1 MTMNLFNADEWL
13 KTIDIWSEEY
23 DYVMHNSHWLFSK
36 YNPKCPDCQ
45 AKDKLKAQTRGS
57 DFKDIELISKKNTT
71 NTTKLPITSEQI
83 SSPPQDPIIIP
94 EMTPIAPK
102 SSSNRA
108 FVTPQTSN
116 KCNNTF
122 ERTTRQSTRKLLNQT
137 NHDLLINL
145 NETFY
150 KSALEST
157 PENEQHAHVVV
168 NNGLEK
174 LLDLDSETSTV
185 TQQNGTYPTTS
196 SSSTITKN
204 YNTTVRGTVTKKT
217 SNLELLTNNDH
228 FNLAALSKEL
238 DQIEFAQPVT
248 SRIPRIPVKTSRY

>member
-1 MTMNLFNADEWL
+1 MSFNVDDWL
-13 KTIDIWSEEY
+13 KTIDIWSEEF

-45 AKDKLKAQTRGS
+45 AKDKLRAETNGS
-57 DFKDIELISKKNTT
+57 NFNNIEVDNKKI
-71 NTTKLPITSEQI
+71 KIPITSEQI
-83 SSPPQDPIIIP
+83 SSPPPQDPIIIP

-102 SSSNRA
+102 SSLNRA

-116 KCNNTF
+116 KCNDTF
-122 ERTTRQSTRKLLNQT
+122 DRTTRQSRKKLLNQT
-137 NHDLLINL
+137 NHDLINL

-157 PENEQHAHVVV
+157 PENENAHVIVNNV
-168 NNGLEK
+168 NNGYEK
-174 LLDLDSETSTV
+174 LLDLDMETNNVTQPNGTTTALPTST
-185 TQQNGTYPTTS
+185 
-196 SSSTITKN
+196 TITKN
-204 YNTTVRGTVTKKT
+204 YNTTVRGTITKKT

-238 DQIEFAQPVT
+238 DQIEYAQPVT